1 MKVATVLDLTMRMTM
16 KKIATIILTL
26 EMMVKIVTMKRMAIM
41 VTVVKLR
48 QNRKIGRR
56 MSAADG
62 QYVLMWQ
69 RTPKTPQEES
79 QPQVVLRPQ
88 LKHQ

>member
-1 MKVATVLDLTMRMTM
+1 MKVATVQDLTMRMTM

-26 EMMVKIVTMKRMAIM
+26 EMMVKLVTMKRMAI
-41 VTVVKLR
+41 VKLR

-62 QYVLMWQ
+62 QYLLMWQ